1 MNRLMNRSSSTL
13 STSMTTAAAL
23 GLVFVLALA
32 CRYNPS
38 FSNTLCGTG
47 EPRCPSGY
55 VCDQGAMPA
64 VCVSVTGSATGGRG
78 GAAAGGTGGAAG
90 AGGTALGNP
99 PGSGGIGG
107 RASGGAGVAGSPG
120 TAGGAGQ
127 GGVPGTGGVA
137 GTLGSGGAATG
148 GTGGAGGKLA
158 SGGAPGAGGVPGSGG
173 MPATGSGG
181 TSGTAGTAGAGGVSG
196 GSGGAGTGGA
206 GTGGAMVPAC
216 GATDTRCASTTEV
229 QACSAGQWGA
239 ISTCPNA
246 CVGNACGGECKPQTK
261 QCATDTPQTCDQT
274 GTWRSASTGACPA
287 GLCAAGACLTTM
299 NYGYTTGSAESVAA
313 VDDLIAVSVQLPAG
327 VLVGLGFITTET
339 TGQHLILGLYT
350 DVSGHAGK
358 LLQSTAQLTVATGT
372 NEVAVAHTVLTAGK
386 YWLLEVA
393 DDNTHFASTG
403 QSIVVGVTNY
413 AFGPLPVNIASPLPT
428 AMGNAPAIYARV
440 AN

>member
-1 MNRLMNRSSSTL
+1 MNRPSSTL
-13 STSMTTAAAL
+13 VTAAGAL

-38 FSNTLCGTG
+38 FSNTLCGTS
-47 EPRCPSGY
+47 EPQCPSGF
-55 VCDQGAMPA
+55 VCDEGATPP

-78 GAAAGGTGGAAG
+78 GTAAAGSGGAAG
-90 AGGTALGNP
+90 AGGTAAGNH

-107 RASGGAGVAGSPG
+107 RSSGGAGAAG
-120 TAGGAGQ
+120 TAAAGGTGQ
-127 GGVPGTGGVA
+127 GGVPGTGGA
-137 GTLGSGGAATG
+137 GGTLGSGGATAS

-158 SGGAPGAGGVPGSGG
+158 GGGAPGSGGASGSGG
-173 MPATGSGG
+173 MPTTGSGG
-181 TSGTAGTAGAGGVSG
+181 ASGMSGSAGAGGVSG

-206 GTGGAMVPAC
+206 GTGGATVPAC

-229 QACSAGQWGA
+229 QACTAGQWGM

-246 CVGNACGGECKPQTK
+246 CVGSACGGQCKPQAK

-274 GTWRSASTGACPA
+274 GTWRDAPTGACPA

-299 NYGYTTGSAESVAA
+299 NYGYSTGSSESLAPANDLVA
-313 VDDLIAVSVQLPAG
+313 VQVQLPAG
-327 VLVGLGFITTET
+327 VLVGLGFVALQT

-358 LLQSTAQLTVATGT
+358 LLQSSGQLTVAIGT
-372 NEVAVAHTVLTAGK
+372 NEVAVAHTTLTAGA
-386 YWLLEVA
+386 YWLVEVS
-393 DDNTHFASTG
+393 DGTTHFAGPG
-403 QSIVVGVTNY
+403 QTIVVGVTSY
-413 AFGPLPVNIASPLPT
+413 PFAPLPMNIASPLPT
-428 AMGNAPAIYARV
+428 SQGNAPDLYARV